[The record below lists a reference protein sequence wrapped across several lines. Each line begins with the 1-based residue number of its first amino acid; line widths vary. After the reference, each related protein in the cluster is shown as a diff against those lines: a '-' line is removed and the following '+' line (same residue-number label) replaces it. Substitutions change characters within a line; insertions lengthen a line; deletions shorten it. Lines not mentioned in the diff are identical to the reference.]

1 MIKVFIPG
9 PYSIPIW
16 RQFPDPKRYIW
27 QNCEFYFEEPK
38 EYDYLVVWG
47 LEKELSTLCPKE
59 KRLCFLG
66 EPPYVERY
74 TKAFLE
80 QFGYVF
86 GCQPKMIN
94 SGLMRKLMPTL
105 AWMVGCKIGVNVS
118 KDDSDTFMSY
128 QDFKHYETKESRLD
142 KVCFITSNKKFTKG
156 HRDRVNF
163 VNKILKNHIDFIDI
177 YGNGYNPV
185 DDKLEVMSKYKYVL
199 AVENG
204 VCMDYW
210 TEKLADSYL
219 AGCYPIYYGCP
230 NISDYFK
237 QDSMMKVDIR
247 DYKKT
252 ISAIK
257 KYIEKDIF
265 SVHREAVSVA
275 RDLVLDKY
283 NMFNL
288 IADEVNKIDSHSSVI
303 GKMSLPE
310 TIYPMKYT
318 FKDLLLYKSTRLF
331 DNIIV

>member
-1 MIKVFIPG
+1 MIKIYIPG
-9 PYSIPIW
+9 PFSIPIW
-16 RQFPDPKRYIW
+16 RQFPDSKRCIW
-27 QNCEFYFEEPK
+27 GNCEFYFEEPK

-47 LEKELSTLCPKE
+47 LEKELPTLCPKE

-66 EPPYVERY
+66 EPPYVKRY
-74 TKAFLE
+74 PKAFRE

-94 SGLMRKLMPTL
+94 KGLMRRLMPTL
-105 AWMVGCKIGVNVS
+105 AWMAGCKIGANVF
-118 KDDSDTFMSY
+118 KDDPDTFMSY
-128 QDFKHYETKESRLD
+128 QDFKHYEAKESRLD

-163 VNKILKNHIDFIDI
+163 ANKILKNHIDFIDV

-199 AVENG
+199 AIENG
-204 VCMDYW
+204 QCMDYW

-219 AGCYPIYYGCP
+219 VGCYPIYYGCP

-237 QDSMMKVDIR
+237 QDSMLKVDIR
-247 DYKKT
+247 DYEKT

-257 KYIEKDIF
+257 KIIDQDLF
-265 SVHREAVSVA
+265 SASKEAVSVA
-275 RDLVLDKY
+275 RNLVLDKY

-288 IADEVNKIDSHSSVI
+288 IANEVNKIDSYSSVI
-303 GKMSLPE
+303 EKMSLPE

-318 FKDLLLYKSTRLF
+318 LKDLFLCKLARLF
-331 DNIIV
+331 NITL

>member
-1 MIKVFIPG
+1 MIKIYIPG

-16 RQFPDPKRYIW
+16 RQFPDSKRCIW
-27 QNCEFYFEEPK
+27 KNCEFYFEEPK

-47 LEKELSTLCPKE
+47 LEKELPTLCPKE
-59 KRLCFLG
+59 RRLCFLG
-66 EPPYVERY
+66 EPPYVKRY
-74 TKAFLE
+74 TKAFRE

-94 SGLMRKLMPTL
+94 KGLMRRLMPTL
-105 AWMVGCKIGVNVS
+105 AWMAGCKIGANVS

-163 VNKILKNHIDFIDI
+163 ANKILKNHIDFIDI

-199 AVENG
+199 AIENG
-204 VCMDYW
+204 QCMDYW

-237 QDSMMKVDIR
+237 QDSMLKVDIR
-247 DYKKT
+247 D
-252 ISAIK
+252 
-257 KYIEKDIF
+257 
-265 SVHREAVSVA
+265 
-275 RDLVLDKY
+275 
-283 NMFNL
+283 
-288 IADEVNKIDSHSSVI
+288 
-303 GKMSLPE
+303 
-310 TIYPMKYT
+310 
-318 FKDLLLYKSTRLF
+318 
-331 DNIIV
+331 